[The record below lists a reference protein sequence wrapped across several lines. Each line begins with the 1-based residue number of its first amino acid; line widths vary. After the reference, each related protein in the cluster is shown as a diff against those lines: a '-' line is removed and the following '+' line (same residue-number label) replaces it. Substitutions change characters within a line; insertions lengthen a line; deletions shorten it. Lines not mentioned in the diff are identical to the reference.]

1 MNTDV
6 SVIGLGAMGSALA
19 RALIRGG
26 RRVTAWNR
34 TGGKGESLARE
45 GVILAPG
52 AAAAV
57 AASPVVIACV
67 AGYEAT
73 RQILG
78 PDDVPLAGRTL
89 VQLSTGTPQ
98 DAREAEAWA
107 RSRGADYLDGAIL
120 ATPSQVGRPDTP
132 LFVSGAEPA
141 YRRAEADLGII
152 AGNLIYTGESVGSA
166 AAWDLGVLS
175 SLFGALFGFLHGARV
190 FESEGLAVGDLGTMI
205 ARIAPVLGEMVKH
218 TGDAIQSGDF
228 GNPQSTVEVCTG
240 GFELFAKQA
249 SEANINGEFPDF
261 ALGLGRRAIAA
272 GYGAEEF
279 AAVVKVLR
287 DGPAAPRNV

>member
-6 SVIGLGAMGSALA
+6 TVIGLGAMGSALA
-19 RALIRGG
+19 RALMRGG

-34 TGGKGESLARE
+34 TGGRGEALARE
-45 GVILAPG
+45 GAALAPT

-57 AASPVVIACV
+57 AASPIIIACV

-78 PDDVPLAGRTL
+78 PDDVPLAGRAL

-107 RSRGADYLDGAIL
+107 RARGADYLDGAIL

-132 LFVSGAEPA
+132 LFASGAEAA
-141 YRRAEADLGII
+141 YRRAEADLRII
-152 AGNLIYTGESVGSA
+152 AGNLMYAGAPVGSA
-166 AAWDLGVLS
+166 AAWDLGVLT

-190 FESEGLAVGDLGTMI
+190 FESEGLAVGDLGAMI
-205 ARIAPVLGEMVKH
+205 ARIAPVLGEMIEH
-218 TGDAIQSGDF
+218 AGDAIQSGDF
-228 GNPQSTVEVCTG
+228 GDPQSSVEICTG

-249 SEANINGEFPDF
+249 REANINAEFPEF
-261 ALGLGRRAIAA
+261 ALGLGRRAIAS

-279 AAVVKVLR
+279 AAVIKVLR
-287 DGPAAPRNV
+287 EGPAAPRAS